1 MLLKLAWKNIWR
13 NRRRTLITISAIGF
27 AVLFAVM
34 MRSVNQGVEE
44 QMVKT
49 SVENRLGYIQIH
61 TQGYWEE
68 KAIDNAMFAD
78 DIPMQKIENLHN
90 VASIAPA
97 LEVGMIVSFKNN
109 SRGTFMS
116 GIDLN
121 AEPPQLVKNAL
132 IAGNFP
138 DINKNEVLLGIE
150 LADFIDAEIGDTLVY
165 LGVGYHGASAAGLYV
180 VSGLLDFHMPELNRL
195 SSYVGLSNLQ
205 ELMQAP
211 GILTSININLNQ
223 PKKLLETQTAIQ
235 KEMTNEYEVMT
246 WKELLPDLEQLIQT
260 SIAKG
265 YIMNI
270 ILYLIISFVMFGTVL
285 MATQERK
292 YEMGVLQAIGMKR
305 RKAMALVVIE
315 NVIISI
321 FGVIVGALG
330 AFPIM
335 YYFHTNPL
343 EITGEQAAQI
353 QEMGIDPV
361 IPFSIDPMILVNHG
375 LVVLFISILL
385 ILYPIMIIRK
395 LKPVEAMK
403 L

>member
-13 NRRRTLITISAIGF
+13 NRRRTFITISAIGF
-27 AVLFAVM
+27 AVLFAVL

-49 SVENRLGYIQIH
+49 SVENRLGYIQVH
-61 TQGYWEE
+61 TNGYWEE
-68 KAIDNAMFAD
+68 KTMDNAMFTD
-78 DIPMQKIENLHN
+78 DLPIDKIESLSN
-90 VASIAPA
+90 VNSVTPA
-97 LEVGMIVSFKNN
+97 LEAGMIVSYKNN

-116 GIDLN
+116 GFDLN
-121 AEPPQLVKNAL
+121 TEPPRVVKSAL
-132 IAGNFP
+132 TEGEFP
-138 DINKNEVLLGIE
+138 AEGKNEVLLGVE
-150 LADFIDAEIGDTLVY
+150 LADYIDAKIGDTLVY

-180 VSGLLDFHMPELNRL
+180 VCGLLDFHNPQLNRL
-195 SSYVGLSNLQ
+195 SSYVGLENLQ
-205 ELMQAP
+205 TLMQAP
-211 GILTSININLNQ
+211 GILTSININLKK
-223 PKKLLETQTAIQ
+223 PKKLLETQTAI
-235 KEMTNEYEVMT
+235 KNELSDDYEVMN
-246 WKELLPDLEQLIQT
+246 WKELMPDLDQLIQT

-265 YIMNI
+265 YVMNI

-305 RKAMALVVIE
+305 RKAMILVVIE
-315 NVIISI
+315 NIIVSVIGVII
-321 FGVIVGALG
+321 GALG

-343 EITGEQAAQI
+343 EIKGEQAAQI
-353 QEMGIDPV
+353 QEMGIDPI
-361 IPFSIDPMILVNHG
+361 IPFSIDPIIMVNHG

-385 ILYPIMIIRK
+385 IIYPMMVIIK